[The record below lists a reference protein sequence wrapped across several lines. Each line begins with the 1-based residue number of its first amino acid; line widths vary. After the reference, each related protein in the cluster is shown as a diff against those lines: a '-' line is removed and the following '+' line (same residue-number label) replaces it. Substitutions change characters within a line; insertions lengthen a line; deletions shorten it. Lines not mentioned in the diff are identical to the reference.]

1 MRGIGLSGASVQ
13 NEWLLHFL
21 QQPLVF
27 VFALL
32 SAAQKQL
39 VANFELITLCSESIQ
54 FLCRYKQRKT
64 YTPPKAA
71 GIRLRVVLLKLID
84 RTGCTRK
91 RMICYM
97 IAFCYV

>member
-13 NEWLLHFL
+13 NEWLLQKM

-27 VFALL
+27 VFALP

-39 VANFELITLCSESIQ
+39 GANFELITLSSASIQ

-71 GIRLRVVLLKLID
+71 GIRLRVVLPKLID

-91 RMICYM
+91 RMIYYM
-97 IAFCYV
+97 IVFSHV